1 METTELKLMQ
11 HVRRLVNHT
20 NELLHKLAAEKVE
33 LKESVSQLQKS
44 LDGANAQREESEAR
58 LARLQRQRDGPVT
71 STDVRLDDFA
81 VGGRL
86 YEHEVSPGSS
96 SRPEEHVV
104 WIRACRLPFAIDIV
118 HDLTAES

>member
-1 METTELKLMQ
+1 MQ

-33 LKESVSQLQKS
+33 LKASVSQLQKS

-86 YEHEVSPGSS
+86 YEPEPGFSPVSSPRS
-96 SRPEEHVV
+96 EEHVV
-104 WIRACRLPFAIDIV
+104 WIRACQLPFAIDII